1 MEQLS
6 GKSRIGEVIESS
18 TTIFRTQSY
27 KLYDTPPLGSF
38 IQTGAPVIFGVVC
51 NITTEPLDP
60 TRPIIARGESAS
72 SEEQL
77 YKEHP
82 QLSRLLTSRF
92 EALIIGHSDRKQ
104 IKQHLPSMPP
114 KVHSFVS
121 ACSDEE
127 VINFSENLDFI
138 HLLLNS
144 GSVGTE
150 EIVLA
155 CMNHL
160 IQARPMRVEFRTRI
174 GRALAKEL
182 SSDIRQ
188 LTSILRSLA

>member
-1 MEQLS
+1 MEQLT
-6 GKSRIGEVIESS
+6 GNSRIGEVIEAS
-18 TTIFRTQSY
+18 TTAFRVQSY

-38 IQTGAPVIFGVVC
+38 IKTGSLPIFAIVC
-51 NITTEPLDP
+51 KITTEPLDP
-60 TRPIIARGESAS
+60 TRPIIARGEFAS

-92 EALIIGHSDRKQ
+92 EALIVGHGDGQQ
-104 IKQHLPSMPP
+104 INQHLPSMPP
-114 KVHSFVS
+114 QVHSFV
-121 ACSDEE
+121 AVCSNDEI
-127 VINFSENLDFI
+127 INFSNNLDFV

-144 GSVGTE
+144 GSFATE

-155 CMNHL
+155 CMNKV
-160 IQARPMRVEFRTRI
+160 IQAQPSQSEFRVKI
-174 GRALAKEL
+174 GRALAREL
-182 SSDIRQ
+182 SSDVRQ